1 MGSALRVFIS
11 SKMSEVAA
19 ERECLSVLV
28 PTLGN
33 DTDELHPW
41 MFEKDAPATSR
52 SIREVFL
59 ESLYNSAL
67 YIGVFWNEYGEWTI
81 DEFDRAGEH
90 AIDRHVYVKNVEAD
104 KRDPRLTAFLEKHGH
119 VTAGITAKWFTTLDE
134 LREYV
139 TKSIEVWLHERALRR
154 AGASGAT
161 LAKAPHDIA
170 DQPEQLFGRDALRNE
185 VHKQLDS
192 GGRVLLQGLGGM
204 GKTALA
210 RVIAAECLAADKGP
224 ILWLRIGNTELE
236 PLLELL
242 AQPFGMQQAIASQIG
257 EAKLKTL
264 ALTLAER
271 GVRLVVLDDGWVGN
285 DTLRQV
291 VAAIPREI
299 GVLITSRQRYTLPNL
314 HILKVGELVAADALA
329 LLGSFNH
336 HDYATDAKASELCL
350 QLGYHPFALDIAAK
364 TLQLDELAPAQLLKR
379 ISDAPHDMPMPED
392 FAENGRAS
400 VKDLLDASITA
411 LDKDARAVF
420 EAFGGLF
427 SARATP
433 ELLGLCLKRSTEKI
447 DAALTVLQRR
457 GLAERFTLPGN
468 DEVYYYRI
476 HDLSYSYAR
485 TLFKKQ
491 RKRGA
496 EQKVL
501 TACREYTKA
510 HRDVPDR
517 LDAERVN
524 LFGAA
529 NRAEQIDDDATLI
542 EIMWLLAVDGPY
554 FAARGHTA
562 LSLDLLSA
570 AIESAKR
577 AGRLE
582 EAHFLLS
589 KLGNAHRDL
598 TGNLNAAFAAYSEAY
613 DLAKTLGNA
622 RREALLLAAIGTVRF
637 KQNEADFDG
646 YMQRAATIAEANQD
660 DFARCYVYH
669 YRGQQAVG
677 KPDPTNT
684 DYQEGIRLSDAA
696 AKIAARLKQ
705 YELQFWSLINRGS
718 GEHELGIIKQAL
730 VTHQEA
736 HQLAFDQNNY
746 LWIAQALY
754 STGEDYHVLHDRE
767 QAQQSFDQAIKFW
780 QKAEASWR
788 AEEAVKGM
796 KALGYSANEA

>member
-1 MGSALRVFIS
+1 MSSALRVFIS

-19 ERECLSVLV
+19 ERQCLAALV
-28 PTLGN
+28 PTLSN

-52 SIREVFL
+52 SIREVFI

-90 AIDRHVYVKNVEAD
+90 AIDRHVYVKNVEAE
-104 KRDPRLTAFLEKHGH
+104 KRDPRLTAFLEKHSH

-154 AGASGAT
+154 AGAPGAT

-170 DQPEQLFGRDALRNE
+170 DQPEQLFGRDVLRNE
-185 VHKQLDS
+185 VHEQLDGS
-192 GGRVLLQGLGGM
+192 GRVLLQGLGGM

-210 RVIAAECLAADKGP
+210 RVIAAERLAAGKGP
-224 ILWLRIGNTELE
+224 LLWLRIGNTELE

-242 AQPFGMQQAIASQIG
+242 AQPFGMQQAVASQIG
-257 EAKLKTL
+257 EAKLNTL

-271 GVRLVVLDDGWVGN
+271 GIRLVVLDDGWVGN

-350 QLGYHPFALDIAAK
+350 QLGYHPFALEIAAK
-364 TLQLDELAPAQLLKR
+364 TLQLDELTPAQLLKR
-379 ISDAPHDMPMPED
+379 ISDAPHDMPMPQD

-400 VKDLLDASITA
+400 VKDLLDASIAA

-447 DAALTVLQRR
+447 DAGLTVLQRR

-485 TLFKKQ
+485 TLFKKHH
-491 RKRGA
+491 KRGA

-501 TACREYTKA
+501 AACREYTKV
-510 HRDVPDR
+510 HRDAPDR
-517 LDAERVN
+517 LDVERVN

-542 EIMWLLAVDGPY
+542 EIIWLLAVDGPY

-562 LSLDLLSA
+562 LSLDLLGA
-570 AIESAKR
+570 AIEFAKR

-613 DLAKTLGNA
+613 ELAKTLGNA
-622 RREALLLAAIGTVRF
+622 RRQALLLAAIGTVRF
-637 KQNEADFDG
+637 MQNEADFDD
-646 YMQRAATIAEANQD
+646 YMQRAATIAEVNQD

-669 YRGQQAVG
+669 YQGYQAL
-677 KPDPTNT
+677 KRPNATPA
-684 DYQEGIRLSDAA
+684 DYEHGARLSSAA
-696 AKIAARLKQ
+696 ASLAARLEQ
-705 YELQFWSLINRGS
+705 YELQFFSLINRG
-718 GEHELGIIKQAL
+718 GCEQELGKTDQAL
-730 VTHQEA
+730 VTHQDA
-736 HQLAFDQNNY
+736 YQLAVDRDNY
-746 LWIAQALY
+746 LWMAEALY
-754 STGEDYHVLHDRE
+754 SMGEDCHILDDRE
-767 QAQQSFDQAIKFW
+767 GAQKSFDQAIALW
-780 QKAEASWR
+780 QKAQAVWR
-788 AEEAVKGM
+788 TKKATEEM
-796 KALGYSANEA
+796 IALGYVVKGT